1 MNKTGRS
8 FFSILIAASLLSAG
22 CQPTLAPIADSAG
35 SSEWLATPINNT
47 NFEKA
52 NQPRAFSFP
61 ADHGAHPTFRTE
73 WWYFTGNLQTDDGS
87 RFGYELTFFRRG
99 LSPQAVK
106 RSSAWSSNE
115 IYMAHF
121 AVTDGKGRQFY
132 NYQRFS
138 RAGDD
143 LAGATVDP
151 LAKIWLED
159 WSARQLDT
167 SHWQLSASDGNVKI
181 ALDLTDLTGAILQ
194 GDQGLSRKSKDN
206 ASYYYSLPRMQS
218 NGKMT
223 IDGQEFQVDGLSWM
237 DHEFS
242 TSALAPDQVG
252 WDWYAIQLD
261 DRTEVMLYILRKADG
276 SIDLYSGGSLIG
288 PDGKATTLA
297 LSDFQLKSTGSWVS
311 PHNQAKYPSG
321 WALSLPSKGI
331 ELTITPLIQDQELNL
346 SLVYWEGAVDVRGT
360 VGGKSVA
367 GHGYVELTGYAA
379 SMQGQF

>member
-1 MNKTGRS
+1 MNKTGQS
-8 FFSILIAASLLSAG
+8 FFSILVTASLLLGG
-22 CQPTLAPIADSAG
+22 CQPTPTPIADSAG
-35 SSEWLATPINNT
+35 SSEWLSIPGTNT
-47 NFEKA
+47 GFEKA
-52 NQPRAFSFP
+52 DQPRTFSFP
-61 ADHGAHPTFRTE
+61 ADHGAHPAFQTE
-73 WWYFTGNLQTDDGS
+73 WWYFTGNLQATDGS

-99 LSPQAVK
+99 LSPQAVE

-143 LAGATVDP
+143 LAGAMVDP

-159 WSARQLDT
+159 WSAQQLNT
-167 SHWQLSASDGNVKI
+167 SRWQLSASDGKIKI
-181 ALDLTDLTGAILQ
+181 ALDLTDLTGAALQ

-218 NGKMT
+218 SGKMT

-242 TSALAPDQVG
+242 TSALALDQVG
-252 WDWYAIQLD
+252 WDWYALQLD
-261 DRTEVMLYILRKADG
+261 DQTEVMLYMLRKADG
-276 SIDLYSGGSLIG
+276 SIDSYSGGSYID
-288 PDGKATTLA
+288 PDGKVTTLA
-297 LSDFQLKSTGSWVS
+297 LSDFQVKPTGSWTS
-311 PHNQAKYPSG
+311 PHSQAKYPSG
-321 WALSLPSKGI
+321 WILSIPSKEI
-331 ELTITPLIQDQELNL
+331 ELTIAPLIQDQELNL
-346 SLVYWEGAVDVRGT
+346 SFVYWEGAVDIHGA
-360 VGGKSVA
+360 VGGKSVS